1 MATEP
6 TNLTM
11 HREGP
16 SVLDR
21 QARENSQRRMMGII
35 GFLMI
40 AGGTCVVARAYQGRL
55 AAAFKGGMSPLSK
68 GRRRDEVNK
77 ASNDS
82 FPASDPPSWT
92 SAVGKPANAEGQ
104 L

>member
-1 MATEP
+1 
-6 TNLTM
+6 M

-16 SVLDR
+16 SVWDR
-21 QARENSQRRMMGII
+21 QARTESQCRAMGAL

-40 AGGTCVVARAYQGRL
+40 AGGLCFVAQAYKGQISTAFRGRVKPM
-55 AAAFKGGMSPLSK
+55 FDRST
-68 GRRRDEVNK
+68 RDHVNK

-92 SAVGKPANAEGQ
+92 PGVGQPSSAEYRR
-104 L
+104 

>member
-1 MATEP
+1 
-6 TNLTM
+6 M

-16 SVLDR
+16 SVWDR
-21 QARENSQRRMMGII
+21 QARENSQCRTKGVI

-40 AGGTCVVARAYQGRL
+40 AGGLCLVAQAYKAPL
-55 AAAFKGGMSPLSK
+55 WAAFNVRVKPLFD
-68 GRRRDEVNK
+68 GRTRDKVNK
-77 ASNDS
+77 ASDES

-92 SAVGKPANAEGQ
+92 PAVGNPAEAEKS